1 MKTLLINAH
10 PDFDNPESY
19 SNTLEQKFM
28 NHYNE
33 KFEAEDLTVLNLYDM
48 EIPRIEKGQL
58 LSVWTKEADHIGLTS
73 TEQHIADQSAELLK
87 QLKDNQRVV
96 ISLPTHNFNVPSKLK
111 DWIDNILIARETFKY
126 LSQPLASGQSSR
138 GLMTNDYRL
147 MILIASGSIYTR
159 DDFYSGMDFAVQY
172 LKAIF
177 AGVMAFGQVNI
188 VRAEGTS
195 IMPISREN
203 ILNAA
208 FAELDT
214 QFNEF
219 YEKQ

>member
-10 PDFDNPESY
+10 PDFDNPASY
-19 SNTLEQKFM
+19 SNTLEQQFLSD
-28 NHYNE
+28 YNGS
-33 KFEAEDLTVLNLYDM
+33 FEAEDLTVLNLYDM

-58 LSVWTKEADHIGLTS
+58 LSVWTKEADHTELTP
-73 TEQHIADQSAELLK
+73 TEKHIADLSAELLK
-87 QLKDNQRVV
+87 QLRDNQRVV

-126 LSQPLASGQSSR
+126 LSKPLASGQSSK
-138 GLMTNDYRL
+138 GLMTDDYRL

-159 DDFYSGMDFAVQY
+159 GDFYSGMDFAVQY

-177 AGVMAFGQVNI
+177 TDVMAFGQVNV

-195 IMPISREN
+195 IMPVSREN

-208 FAELDT
+208 FAKLDT

-219 YEKQ
+219 YKK